1 MNRGLATG
9 LVIAFLDM
17 LTTYINMNLYNTCE
31 LEKNPVLRYMCSKI
45 GYSAAWLW
53 LPVEASVIALWYEGI
68 KRLREAFGVG
78 TAIENLFLALTT
90 IPIANNILIMVR
102 APQAAAQQQK

>member
-1 MNRGLATG
+1 MSWGIAAG

-17 LTTYINMNLYNTCE
+17 FTTYINMNLYNTCE

-53 LPVEASVIALWYEGI
+53 LPVEASVIALGYEGL
-68 KRLREAFGVG
+68 KRLREVLGVG
-78 TAIENLFLALTT
+78 TAVENLFLVLLAT
-90 IPIANNILIMVR
+90 PIANNILMMVR
-102 APQAAAQQQK
+102 APQVAAQQQK

>member
-1 MNRGLATG
+1 MSRGLVAG

-53 LPVEASVIALWYEGI
+53 LPVEASVIALGYEGL
-68 KRLREAFGVG
+68 KRLREVLGVG
-78 TAIENLFLALTT
+78 TAVENLFLVLTT
-90 IPIANNILIMVR
+90 ITIANNILMMVR
-102 APQAAAQQQK
+102 APQVAAQQQK